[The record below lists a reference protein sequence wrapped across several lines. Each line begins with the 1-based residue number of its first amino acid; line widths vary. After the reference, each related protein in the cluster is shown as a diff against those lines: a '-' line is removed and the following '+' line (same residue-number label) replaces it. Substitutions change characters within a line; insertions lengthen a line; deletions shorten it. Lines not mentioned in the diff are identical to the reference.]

1 MVSVREAYIKAKELT
16 TSKYIQRI
24 LSFEKAFGFVF
35 SEHIDGNEVGSL
47 CIMISKD
54 NPEES
59 ALIPII
65 PANLDFLNTG
75 KAIPVSIIK

>member
-1 MVSVREAYIKAKELT
+1 MTTVREAYIKAKELT
-16 TSKYIQRI
+16 TSKYLQQI
-24 LSFEKAFGFVF
+24 LSFEKAFGFIF
-35 SEHIDGNEVGSL
+35 STHRDGDDVGNL

-65 PANLDFLNTG
+65 PENLDFLYKG
-75 KAIPVSIIK
+75 DKIPLSMIK

>member
-1 MVSVREAYIKAKELT
+1 MIAVKEAYIKAKALT
-16 TSKYIQRI
+16 SSDYLQQI
-24 LSFEKAFGFVF
+24 LSFEKAFGFIF
-35 SEHIDGNEVGSL
+35 STHRDGNDIGNL

-65 PANLDFLNTG
+65 PENLDFLYTG
-75 KAIPVSIIK
+75 EKIPLSIIR